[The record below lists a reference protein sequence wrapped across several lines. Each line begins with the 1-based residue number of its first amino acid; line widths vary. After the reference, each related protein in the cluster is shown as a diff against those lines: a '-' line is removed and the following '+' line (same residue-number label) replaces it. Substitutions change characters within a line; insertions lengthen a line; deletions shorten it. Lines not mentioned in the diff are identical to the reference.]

1 LKLEPTREAAIVEEL
16 SQRLEDYY
24 AELLAGGATAAE
36 ACRQT
41 LVELSGSEMLQ
52 RELRR
57 LERQVAP
64 EPIVL
69 GTNRRT
75 NMIADL
81 WHDLR
86 YGARMLMKKPGFTLT
101 AGFTLALG
109 IGLNAALFSIVNAL
123 ILRPLPYH
131 EADRLVQLW
140 QRDRRQGVAESPVS
154 NADFLAWRTQA
165 RSFASLTAHNVHNVR
180 MAALAPGDG
189 AVEVAGVF
197 VASNFFATLGAT
209 PQLGRTFVPEEEQPK
224 QSSVVIVS
232 HQFWQ
237 SRLGARADVIG
248 QTITLDEGPHIVIG
262 VLRPDYRHPEAFFD
276 RAAEIFLPLP
286 LRADDHRHALR
297 VIGRLQPGVTP
308 EQAQAEITTIARQL
322 EQAWPQSN
330 PGWGAAVVPLAEQR
344 SSKVRRA
351 LFVLQGAVGFVLL
364 ITCVNLANLLLAR
377 VTTRAKELAVR
388 SALGSDQLRLIR
400 LFLSESV
407 WLAVLG
413 GLGGLLLA
421 SWCVAL
427 LPALAPRELTTLGEV
442 RLDGQVLGFTLLL
455 SLLTLFFFS
464 LAPMWQVSRTSL
476 SEVLKDTP
484 SAPRGN
490 GLRSL
495 LVVAEVA
502 LTLALLT
509 GAGLM
514 LRSMLYLY
522 SVPLGFEAENL
533 LMMQVSLP
541 RSVPTQKVVSIYQQ
555 LPAQIEALPGVQSAA
570 LTSSVPLSGYL
581 NFRKSFTVA
590 GQPAPAPND
599 QPVVGLRFISPN
611 YFRTMS
617 IPMVAGRSFTE
628 ADTATARHVAIVNEA
643 FVRLYLSGLAPLG
656 QKLLEGEMTDE
667 IVGVV
672 SDFKYESL
680 QTEAKPEIYV
690 PHAQNGFGGMAL
702 VVRTR
707 VQPETL
713 TAAVQR
719 AVWPVEKNVVLSRVM
734 TMTELLADVTARPRF
749 LLWLLSV
756 FALVALLLTG
766 VGVYGVLAY
775 TVAQS
780 TREIGIRMALGAEAR
795 DMLKLVLG
803 QGMVLALLGV
813 GIGLLGALALTRL
826 LKTLL
831 FGVSATD
838 PLTFAG
844 VAALLCVVALLACWI
859 PARRA
864 TKVDP
869 MIALRHE

>member
-1 LKLEPTREAAIVEEL
+1 MV
-16 SQRLEDYY
+16 
-24 AELLAGGATAAE
+24 
-36 ACRQT
+36 
-41 LVELSGSEMLQ
+41 
-52 RELRR
+52 
-57 LERQVAP
+57 
-64 EPIVL
+64 
-69 GTNRRT
+69 
-75 NMIADL
+75 ADL
-81 WHDLR
+81 WKDLR
-86 YGARMLMKKPGFTLT
+86 YGARMLLKKPGFTLT
-101 AGFTLALG
+101 AVFTLALG
-109 IGLNAALFSIVNAL
+109 IGLNAALFSVVNAL

-140 QRDRRQGVAESPVS
+140 QHDRRQGIAETPVS
-154 NADFLAWRTQA
+154 NADFLAWRTEA
-165 RSFASLTAHNVHNVR
+165 RSFASLTAHNVR
-180 MAALAPGDG
+180 LAALSTGDG

-197 VASNFFATLGAT
+197 VASNFFATLGAP
-209 PQLGRTFVPEEEQPK
+209 PQLGRSFAPEEEQPN
-224 QSSVVIVS
+224 QSSVVIVG

-237 SRLGARADVIG
+237 NRLGGHAGVIG
-248 QTITLDEGPHIVIG
+248 QTITLDERPHTVIG

-286 LRADDHRHALR
+286 LRADDRRHALR
-297 VIGRLQPGVTP
+297 VIGRLRPGVTL
-308 EQAQAEITTIARQL
+308 EQAQADLTMIARQL

-330 PGWGAAVVPLAEQR
+330 TGWGASVVPLAEQHSR
-344 SSKVRRA
+344 RVRRA
-351 LFVLQGAVGFVLL
+351 LLVLQGAVGFVLL

-388 SALGSDQLRLIR
+388 SALGADRLRLIR

-421 SWCVAL
+421 RWCVAL
-427 LPALAPRELTTLGEV
+427 LPAFAPRELNLLGEV

-455 SLLTLFFFS
+455 TLLTLFFFS

-476 SEVLKDTP
+476 NEVLKDTP

-502 LTLALLT
+502 LTLVLLA

-514 LRSMLYLY
+514 LRSLLYLHN
-522 SVPLGFEAENL
+522 VPLGFDAENL
-533 LMMQVSLP
+533 LLLQVNLP
-541 RSVPTQKVVSIYQQ
+541 RSVPGQKVVSVYQQ

-570 LTSSVPLSGYL
+570 LTSSVPLSRFL
-581 NFRKSFTVA
+581 NTRTSFALV
-590 GQPAPAPND
+590 GQSAPAPND
-599 QPVVGLRFISPN
+599 QPVIGLRFISPN
-611 YFRTMS
+611 YFRTMN
-617 IPMVAGRSFTE
+617 IPLVAGRSFTD
-628 ADTATARHVAIVNEA
+628 ADTSTAPRVAIVNEA
-643 FVRLYLSGLAPLG
+643 FVRRYLSGLAPLG
-656 QKLLEGEMTDE
+656 QKLLRGETPPNNLEE

-672 SDFKYESL
+672 SDFRYEGL
-680 QTEAKPEIYV
+680 HMEAEPEIYV
-690 PHAQNGFGGMAL
+690 PHAQNGWGTMAL

-707 VQPETL
+707 AQPENL

-719 AVWPVEKNVVLSRVM
+719 AVWQVEKNAVLSRVM
-734 TMTELLADVTARPRF
+734 TMTELLAEVTARPRF
-749 LLWLLSV
+749 MLWLLGV

-766 VGVYGVLAY
+766 VGVYGVMGY

-780 TREIGIRMALGAEAR
+780 TREIGIRMALGAETRAV
-795 DMLKLVLG
+795 LKLVIG
-803 QGMVLALLGV
+803 QGMVLVLLGA
-813 GIGLLGALALTRL
+813 GLGLLGALALTRL

-838 PLTFAG
+838 PLTFA
-844 VAALLCVVALLACWI
+844 VIALLLIFVALLACWI

-869 MIALRHE
+869 LIALRHE